1 MGRLSIRLRLT
12 VWYGAVLAA
21 VLAAFGASVYL
32 MMRHALTA
40 RVDADLA
47 GELREMVDDVEA
59 TPDRGRLARQ
69 WTRRFARQGG
79 YALRDGFKFQ
89 RRLSALPAKH
99 FYL

>member
-12 VWYGAVLAA
+12 LWYGAVLAA

-59 TPDRGRLARQ
+59 TPDREKLAR
-69 WTRRFARQGG
+69 
-79 YALRDGFKFQ
+79 
-89 RRLSALPAKH
+89 
-99 FYL
+99 